1 MQKRLIVNLKRLEH
15 LVAVVEQGTLAAA
28 ARNINLTQ
36 PALTRSIQAL
46 EDEVGMALFDR
57 GARGVTLTST
67 GQMVLERARRI
78 LFEASCLERDLQL
91 LRQHEMG
98 SVRFGMGP
106 FPAAILLS
114 QVLRVMQHDWPNL
127 RVAAEVNCSEVLFA
141 ALQSEQLDFVLTANR
156 LMPLTVE
163 LELRPLR
170 PEPIGFFVRPLH
182 PLCGNTVD
190 LAQIREARL
199 ASVPLPLAVHEQWR
213 TLLRCRPGEDV
224 TSRVESN
231 DLRALTQLAIHEDV
245 VLIAPDR
252 ALKPELESG
261 ALVRLHIEDIRDL
274 NVQYSIAYL
283 AQRTLSPA
291 AEKAIAT
298 IEALS

>member
-1 MQKRLIVNLKRLEH
+1 MNLKRLEH
-15 LVAVVEQGTLAAA
+15 LVAVVEEGTLAAA
-28 ARNINLTQ
+28 ARRVNLTQ

-46 EDEVGMALFDR
+46 EDEAGMALLDR

-67 GQMVLERARRI
+67 GRMVLERARRI

-91 LRQHEMG
+91 VQQHEMG
-98 SVRFGMGP
+98 VVRFGLGP

-114 QVLRVMQHDWPNL
+114 RVLRIMQRDWPNL
-127 RVAAEVNCSEVLFA
+127 RVNAEVNSSEALFA

-163 LELRPLR
+163 LEVRPLM
-170 PEPIGFFVRPLH
+170 PEPIGFFARPLH
-182 PLCGNTVD
+182 PLCAGPIE

-199 ASVPLPLAVHEQWR
+199 ASVPLPVSVHELWR
-213 TLLRCRPGEDV
+213 TMLRCRPGEDV
-224 TSRVESN
+224 ATRVEST
-231 DLRALTQLAIHEDV
+231 DFRALTQLACHEDV
-245 VLIAPDR
+245 VLIAPNR
-252 ALKPELESG
+252 ALEDELASG
-261 ALVRLHIEDIRDL
+261 ELVQLQIEDMQDL
-274 NVQYSIAYL
+274 KVQYSIAYL

-298 IEALS
+298 IEAVG